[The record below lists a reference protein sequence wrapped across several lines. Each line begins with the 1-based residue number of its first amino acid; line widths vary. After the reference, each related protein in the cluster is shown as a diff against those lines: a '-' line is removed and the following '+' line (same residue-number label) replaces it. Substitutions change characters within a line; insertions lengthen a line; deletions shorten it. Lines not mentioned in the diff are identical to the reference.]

1 MRRDPRTRD
10 NRILILVARVG
21 VAGMLLG
28 ML

>member
-10 NRILILVARVG
+10 NRILILVATVG